1 MATELAAAY
10 ITLIP
15 SLKGAQ
21 ATIAKQLGGID
32 TSGAGKT
39 MGAKAGVGFAT
50 GLLSVGAIAGAA
62 ASVTS
67 AAMNAISSAMDGA
80 IKRTDTMNNF
90 PKVMQNMGYSAVDAE
105 KSIKIM
111 SDRLIGL
118 PTSLN
123 GMTGLVQQLAPL
135 TSGLDEATNIGLA
148 FNDMLLASGKGTED
162 QNRAM
167 YQYVQFLGKGTVD
180 LQSWRTLQEVMPG
193 QLNQIAQ
200 ALLGPTAN
208 TQTLYDAIKSGA
220 LTMDDFNSA
229 MLDLDANGANG
240 FASFS
245 QQAKDA
251 TKGIGTSLSNVKIS
265 VERAMA
271 GVFDAIGREN
281 IADAIGS
288 IVPIIGGIGNVFVT
302 MVNMV
307 KASGLGETIGKA
319 FDSMKTA
326 LEPFV
331 SQLAPILMQFFGAVL
346 NFLNFIIPPIMTVV
360 TVILSIV
367 IPVVEGLIFIVSGV
381 LNGIVDAV
389 NWCVANVKSP
399 WEVFA
404 GFMQWVWGSVL
415 SACEG
420 FITWCVDAFASA
432 VSNIQGA
439 WNSIVGFFQWIW
451 DSLSSSASNAVSNV
465 VNCVSGLPGQI
476 MGFFHGAG
484 SWLWDAGSNIMQGL
498 LDGIS
503 SAFESVKDFVSGIGS
518 WIAEHKGPKAYDL
531 ALLIPNG
538 QWIMQSL
545 AKGLEKGFPDVRNT
559 LASLTD
565 DIASTRFD
573 GAMAVSFAPETSLLR
588 SKSAIIQ
595 AQGQDGSVATK
606 QPIYVTAEVTSV
618 LDGQKVGYGTAKYV
632 KEKNDF
638 EETRRNR
645 IGGVVSV

>member
-1 MATELAAAY
+1 MANELAAAY

-21 ATIAKQLGGID
+21 AAISKQLGGID

-39 MGAKAGVGFAT
+39 MGAKAGGGFAK
-50 GLLSVGAIAGAA
+50 GLLGVGAIAGAA
-62 ASVTS
+62 ASITS

-90 PKVMQNMGYSAVDAE
+90 PKVMQNLGYSATDAE
-105 KSIKIM
+105 KSIKTM

-118 PTSLN
+118 PTSLDS
-123 GMTGLVQQLAPL
+123 MTGMVQQLAPL
-135 TSGLDEATNIGLA
+135 TGGLDSATNIGLA

-162 QNRAM
+162 QTRAM
-167 YQYVQFLGKGTVD
+167 QQYTQMLGKGAVD

-193 QLNQIAQ
+193 QLNQVAQ

-208 TQTLYDAIKSGA
+208 SQALYDALKDGTLS
-220 LTMDDFNSA
+220 MDEFNNA
-229 MLDLDANGANG
+229 ILDLDANGANG

-245 QQAKDA
+245 EQAKDA
-251 TKGIGTSLSNVKIS
+251 TKGIGTSLTNIKTAT
-265 VERAMA
+265 ERAIS
-271 GVFDAIGREN
+271 GVLDAIGQDTISN
-281 IADAIGS
+281 AFGS
-288 IVPIIGGIGNVFVT
+288 IIPIIGGIGNVFVT

-326 LEPFV
+326 LEPVV

-367 IPVVEGLIFIVSGV
+367 IPVVEGLIFIVSGI
-381 LNGIVDAV
+381 LNGIVAAV

-399 WEVFA
+399 WEVFS
-404 GFMQWVWGSVL
+404 GFMQWVWESVL

-420 FITWCVDAFASA
+420 FITWCVNAFASA

-451 DSLSSSASNAVSNV
+451 NSLSSSASNAVNSV
-465 VNCVSGLPGQI
+465 VNFVSGLPGQI
-476 MGFFHGAG
+476 MGFFSGAG

-498 LDGIS
+498 LDGIR
-503 SAFESVKDFVSGIGS
+503 SAFESVKNFVSGIGS
-518 WIAEHKGPKAYDL
+518 WIAE
-531 ALLIPNG
+531 
-538 QWIMQSL
+538 
-545 AKGLEKGFPDVRNT
+545 
-559 LASLTD
+559 
-565 DIASTRFD
+565 
-573 GAMAVSFAPETSLLR
+573 
-588 SKSAIIQ
+588 
-595 AQGQDGSVATK
+595 
-606 QPIYVTAEVTSV
+606 
-618 LDGQKVGYGTAKYV
+618 
-632 KEKNDF
+632 
-638 EETRRNR
+638 
-645 IGGVVSV
+645 

>member
-39 MGAKAGVGFAT
+39 MGAKAGGGFAT

-67 AAMNAISSAMDGA
+67 AAMNAISNAMDGA

-288 IVPIIGGIGNVFVT
+288 IIPIIGGIGNVFVT

-326 LEPFV
+326 LEPLV

-367 IPVVEGLIFIVSGV
+367 IPVVEGLIFIVSGI
-381 LNGIVDAV
+381 LNGIVAAV

-399 WEVFA
+399 WEVFS
-404 GFMQWVWGSVL
+404 GFMQWVWESVL

-420 FITWCVDAFASA
+420 FITWCVNAFESA

-439 WNSIVGFFQWIW
+439 WGAVTGFFQGIW
-451 DSLSSSASNAVSNV
+451 DSLSSAASGAVDAV
-465 VNCVSGLPGQI
+465 VGFVSGLPGTV
-476 MGFFHGAG
+476 MGFFSDAG
-484 SWLWDAGSNIMQGL
+484 SWLLDAGSNIMQGL

-503 SAFESVKDFVSGIGS
+503 GAFESVKNFVSDIGS
-518 WIAEHKGPKAYDL
+518 WIAEHKGPKSYDL

-545 AKGLEKGFPDVRNT
+545 TKGLEKGFPDVRNT

-595 AQGQDGSVATK
+595 AQSQDGSASTK

>member
-39 MGAKAGVGFAT
+39 MGEKAGGGFAT

-67 AAMNAISSAMDGA
+67 AAMNAISNAMDGA

-220 LTMDDFNSA
+220 LTMNDFNSA

-288 IVPIIGGIGNVFVT
+288 IIPIIGGIGNVFVT

-367 IPVVEGLIFIVSGV
+367 IPVVEGLIFIVSGI
-381 LNGIVDAV
+381 LNGIVAV
-389 NWCVANVKSP
+389 FSGAVA
-399 WEVFA
+399 FIQ
-404 GFMQWVWGSVL
+404 GVWG
-415 SACEG
+415 G
-420 FITWCVDAFASA
+420 
-432 VSNIQGA
+432 
-439 WNSIVGFFQWIW
+439 IVGFFQGIWNGICAVFSAVGEWFDGVFGSAASAIQGIWSGITGFFQGIW
-451 DSLSSSASNAVSNV
+451 DSLSSAASGAVDAV
-465 VNCVSGLPGQI
+465 VGFVSGLPGQI
-476 MGFFHGAG
+476 MGFFSDAG

-503 SAFESVKDFVSGIGS
+503 GAFESVKDFVSGIGS

-588 SKSAIIQ
+588 SQSAIVR
-595 AQGQDGSVATK
+595 AQGQDGGVATK

>member
-21 ATIAKQLGGID
+21 ATIAKQLGRID

-39 MGAKAGVGFAT
+39 MGAKAGGGFAT

-67 AAMNAISSAMDGA
+67 AAMNAISNAMDGA

-288 IVPIIGGIGNVFVT
+288 IIPIIGGIGNVFVT

-307 KASGLGETIGKA
+307 KASGLVETIGKA

-326 LEPFV
+326 LEPLV

-367 IPVVEGLIFIVSGV
+367 IPVVEGLIFIVSGI
-381 LNGIVDAV
+381 LNGIVAAV

-399 WEVFA
+399 WEVFS
-404 GFMQWVWGSVL
+404 GFMQWVWESVL
-415 SACEG
+415 SAIEG
-420 FITWCVDAFASA
+420 FITWCVNAFESA

-439 WNSIVGFFQWIW
+439 WGAVTGFFQGIW
-451 DSLSSSASNAVSNV
+451 DSLSSAASGAVDAV
-465 VNCVSGLPGQI
+465 VGFVSGLPGTV
-476 MGFFHGAG
+476 MGFFSDAG
-484 SWLWDAGSNIMQGL
+484 SWLLDAGSNIMQGL

-503 SAFESVKDFVSGIGS
+503 GAFKSVKDFVSGIGS

-573 GAMAVSFAPETSLLR
+573 GAMAVSFAPETSMLR
-588 SKSAIIQ
+588 SQSAIIQ
-595 AQGQDGSVATK
+595 AQSQDGSASTK

>member
-39 MGAKAGVGFAT
+39 MGTKAGGGFAK
-50 GLLSVGAIAGAA
+50 GLLGVGAIAGAA
-62 ASVTS
+62 ASITS

-90 PKVMQNMGYSAVDAE
+90 PKVMQNMGYSATDAE
-105 KSIKIM
+105 KSIKTM

-123 GMTGLVQQLAPL
+123 GMTGLVQQIAPL
-135 TSGLDEATNIGLA
+135 TNGLDEATNVGLA
-148 FNDMLLASGKGTED
+148 FNDMLLASGKGVDD

-167 YQYVQFLGKGTVD
+167 YQYVQMLGKGTVD
-180 LQSWRTLQEVMPG
+180 MQSWRTLQEVMPG
-193 QLNQIAQ
+193 QLNQVAQ
-200 ALLGPTAN
+200 ALIGPTAN
-208 TQTLYDAIKSGA
+208 SQTLYDAIKSGS
-220 LTMDDFNSA
+220 LTMQDFNNA
-229 MLDLDANGANG
+229 ILDLDANGANG

-271 GVFDAIGREN
+271 GIFDAIGREN
-281 IADAIGS
+281 IANAIGS
-288 IVPIIGGIGNVFVT
+288 IIPIINGIGSGFVT
-302 MVNMV
+302 IVNMV
-307 KASGLGETIGKA
+307 KSSGLGETIGKA
-319 FDSMKTA
+319 FNGMKTS
-326 LEPFV
+326 LEPVV

-367 IPVVEGLIFIVSGV
+367 IPVVEGLIFIVSGI
-381 LNGIVDAV
+381 LNGIVAAV

-399 WEVFA
+399 WEVFS
-404 GFMQWVWGSVL
+404 GFMQWVWDSVL

-420 FITWCVDAFASA
+420 FITWCVNAFASA

-465 VNCVSGLPGQI
+465 VNFVSGLPGQI
-476 MGFFHGAG
+476 IGFFSGAG

-498 LDGIS
+498 LDGIR
-503 SAFESVKDFVSGIGS
+503 SAFESVKNFVSGIGS

-545 AKGLEKGFPDVRNT
+545 AKGLEKGVPAVKNT
-559 LASLTD
+559 LDGITA

-573 GAMAVSFAPETSLLR
+573 GTMTMALASDGNLR
-588 SKSAIIQ
+588 ASKSAILTSDSQVKTKDSERPIVVQ
-595 AQGQDGSVATK
+595 AVVK
-606 QPIYVTAEVTSV
+606 SV
-618 LDGQKVGYGTAKYV
+618 LDGREVGYGTAKYV
-632 KEKNDF
+632 QEKNDY
-638 EETRRNR
+638 ETNRKNR

>member
-15 SLKGAQ
+15 SLKGAR

-39 MGAKAGVGFAT
+39 MGTKAGGGFAK
-50 GLLSVGAIAGAA
+50 GLLGVGAIAGAA
-62 ASVTS
+62 ASITS

-90 PKVMQNMGYSAVDAE
+90 PKVMQNLGYSATDAE
-105 KSIKIM
+105 KSIKTM

-118 PTSLN
+118 PTSLDS
-123 GMTGLVQQLAPL
+123 MTGMVQQLAPL
-135 TSGLDEATNIGLA
+135 TGGLDSATNIGLA

-162 QNRAM
+162 QTRAM
-167 YQYVQFLGKGTVD
+167 QQYTQMLGKGTVD

-193 QLNQIAQ
+193 QLNQVAQ

-208 TQTLYDAIKSGA
+208 SQALYDALKDGTLS
-220 LTMDDFNSA
+220 MDEFNNA
-229 MLDLDANGANG
+229 ILDLDANGANG

-245 QQAKDA
+245 EQAKDA
-251 TKGIGTSLSNVKIS
+251 TKGIGTSLTNIKTAT
-265 VERAMA
+265 ERAIS
-271 GVFDAIGREN
+271 GVLDAIGQDTISN
-281 IADAIGS
+281 AFGS
-288 IVPIIGGIGNVFVT
+288 IIPIIGGIGNVFVT

-326 LEPFV
+326 LGPVV
-331 SQLAPILMQFFGAVL
+331 SQLGPILMQFFGAVL

-367 IPVVEGLIFIVSGV
+367 IPAVEGLFFIVSGII
-381 LNGIVDAV
+381 NGIVAV
-389 NWCVANVKSP
+389 FSGAVA
-399 WEVFA
+399 FIQ
-404 GFMQWVWGSVL
+404 GVWG
-415 SACEG
+415 G
-420 FITWCVDAFASA
+420 
-432 VSNIQGA
+432 
-439 WNSIVGFFQWIW
+439 IVGFFQGIWNGICAVFSAVGEWFGGVFGSAASAIQGIWSGITGFFQGIW
-451 DSLSSSASNAVSNV
+451 DALSNAAGGAVNNV
-465 VNCVSGLPGQI
+465 TGFISGLPGTI
-476 MGFFHGAG
+476 MGFFSDAG
-484 SWLWDAGSNIMQGL
+484 QWLWDAGSNIMSGL
-498 LDGIS
+498 LSGIK
-503 SAFESVKDFVSGIGS
+503 SAFETVKNFVSGIGT

-531 ALLIPNG
+531 ALLVPNG

-545 AKGLEKGFPDVRNT
+545 AKGLEAGIPDVKNT

-573 GAMAVSFAPETSLLR
+573 EAMAVSFAPETSMLR
-588 SKSAIIQ
+588 SQSAI
-595 AQGQDGSVATK
+595 AQPQGKNGSVETK

>member
-10 ITLIP
+10 LTLIP

-32 TSGAGKT
+32 TSGAGET
-39 MGAKAGVGFAT
+39 MGAKAGGGFAS
-50 GLLSVGAIAGAA
+50 GLLGAGAIAGAA
-62 ASVTS
+62 AAVTS
-67 AAMNAISSAMDGA
+67 KAMGVISSAMDGA
-80 IKRTDTMNNF
+80 IQRTDTMNNF
-90 PKVMQNMGYSAVDAE
+90 PRVMQNMGYSAVDAE

-118 PTSLN
+118 PTSLDS
-123 GMTGLVQQLAPL
+123 MTGMVQQLAPL
-135 TSGLDEATNIGLA
+135 TGGLDSATNIGLA
-148 FNDMLLASGKGTED
+148 FNDMLLASGKSTDD
-162 QNRAM
+162 QTRAM
-167 YQYVQFLGKGTVD
+167 QQYTQMLGKGTVD

-193 QLNQIAQ
+193 QLNQVAQ

-208 TQTLYDAIKSGA
+208 SQTLYDALKDGTLS
-220 LTMDDFNSA
+220 MDDFNNA
-229 MLDLDANGANG
+229 MLNLDQNGANG

-251 TKGIGTSLSNVKIS
+251 TKGIGTSLTNIKTAT
-265 VERAMA
+265 ERAIS
-271 GVFDAIGREN
+271 GVFDAIGRDN
-281 IADAIGS
+281 ISNAFGS
-288 IVPIIGGIGNVFVT
+288 IIPIIGGIGNVFVT

-326 LEPFV
+326 LEPVV

-367 IPVVEGLIFIVSGV
+367 IPVVEGLIFIVSGII
-381 LNGIVDAV
+381 NEIVAV
-389 NWCVANVKSP
+389 FSGAVA
-399 WEVFA
+399 F
-404 GFMQWVWGSVL
+404 
-415 SACEG
+415 
-420 FITWCVDAFASA
+420 
-432 VSNIQGA
+432 IQGV
-439 WNSIVGFFQWIW
+439 WSGITGFFQGIWNGICAVFSAVGEWFGGVFGSAASAIQGIWSGITGFFQGIW
-451 DSLSSSASNAVSNV
+451 DALSNAAGGAVNNV
-465 VNCVSGLPGQI
+465 TGFISGLPGAI
-476 MGFFHGAG
+476 MGFFSDAG
-484 SWLWDAGSNIMQGL
+484 QWLWDAGSNIMNGL
-498 LDGIS
+498 LSGIKS
-503 SAFESVKDFVSGIGS
+503 GFESVKNFVSGIGT

-531 ALLIPNG
+531 ALLVPNG

-545 AKGLEKGFPDVRNT
+545 AKGLEAGIPDVKNT

-573 GAMAVSFAPETSLLR
+573 GSMAVSFAPETSLLR
-588 SKSAIIQ
+588 SQSAIVR
-595 AQGQDGSVATK
+595 AQGQDGGVATK

>member
-21 ATIAKQLGGID
+21 EAIAKQLGGID

-39 MGAKAGVGFAT
+39 MGAKAGGGFAT

-67 AAMNAISSAMDGA
+67 AAMNAISNAMDGA

-288 IVPIIGGIGNVFVT
+288 IIPIIGGIGNVFVT

-307 KASGLGETIGKA
+307 KSSGLGETIGKA
-319 FDSMKTA
+319 FDGMKTA
-326 LEPFV
+326 LEPVV

-367 IPVVEGLIFIVSGV
+367 IPVVEGLIFIVSGI
-381 LNGIVDAV
+381 LNGIVAAV
-389 NWCVANVKSP
+389 NWCVDNVKSP
-399 WEVFA
+399 WEVFS
-404 GFMQWVWGSVL
+404 GFMQWVWESVL

-465 VNCVSGLPGQI
+465 VNFVSGLPGQI
-476 MGFFHGAG
+476 MGFFSGAG

-503 SAFESVKDFVSGIGS
+503 SAFESVKNFVSGIGP

-573 GAMAVSFAPETSLLR
+573 GAMAVSFAPETSMLR
-588 SKSAIIQ
+588 SRSAIVRP
-595 AQGQDGSVATK
+595 QGQDGSVETK

-632 KEKNDF
+632 QEKNDY
-638 EETRRNR
+638 ETNRKNR

>member
-32 TSGAGKT
+32 TSGAGEA
-39 MGAKAGVGFAT
+39 MGAKAGGGFAT

-67 AAMNAISSAMDGA
+67 AAMNSISNAIDGA

-90 PKVMQNMGYSAVDAE
+90 PKVMQNMGYSATDAE
-105 KSIKIM
+105 KSIKTM

-123 GMTGLVQQLAPL
+123 GMTGLVQQIAPL

-193 QLNQIAQ
+193 QLDQIAR

-208 TQTLYDAIKSGA
+208 SQTLYDAIKSGA

-251 TKGIGTSLSNVKIS
+251 SKGIGTSLTNVKIS

-288 IVPIIGGIGNVFVT
+288 IIPIIGGIGNVFVT

-326 LEPFV
+326 LEPVV

-367 IPVVEGLIFIVSGV
+367 IPVVEGLIFIVSGI
-381 LNGIVDAV
+381 LNGIVAAV

-399 WEVFA
+399 WEVFS
-404 GFMQWVWGSVL
+404 GFMQWVWESVL

-420 FITWCVDAFASA
+420 FITWCVNAFASA

-465 VNCVSGLPGQI
+465 VNFVSGLPGQI
-476 MGFFHGAG
+476 IGFFSAAG

-498 LDGIS
+498 LDGIRS
-503 SAFESVKDFVSGIGS
+503 GFESVKNFVSGIGS

-573 GAMAVSFAPETSLLR
+573 GAMAVSFAPETSMLR
-588 SKSAIIQ
+588 SQSAIIQ
-595 AQGQDGSVATK
+595 AQSQDGSASTK

-632 KEKNDF
+632 KEKNEF